1 MFSTISTAAICGM
14 EAVMVHAEVDISQGL
29 PSFQMVGYLGS
40 EVKEAGERVRVALKN
55 MGIAIP
61 PMRITVNLS
70 PADIRKSG
78 TGYDLPVAVGI
89 LQALGHVEAW
99 QTENVMFVGELSL
112 DGEVNEVRGVLPM
125 VRAARAEGMRRCI
138 VPWENEKEGA
148 RIPDMEITGVSS
160 LEEVAELL
168 KGKSLE
174 KKKADR
180 WKSGKSGKRTEENG
194 LSAAVRCDRSGR
206 EGQIPDFA
214 EVSGQAG
221 AKRAAEIAAAG
232 FHNLLLLG
240 PPGSGK
246 TMIAKRIPGIL
257 PELTEEESLE
267 VSSVYSISGLLSHK
281 NPFISTRPFL
291 SPHHTITAQALSGGG
306 RHPKPGIISL
316 AHKGVLFLDEMPEFG
331 TKILDMLRQPLEEK
345 KIQIARMG
353 GSCEYPADFMLVG
366 AMNPCPCGYYPDMG
380 RCRCTQE
387 AVRRYQEQ
395 LSGPILD
402 RIDICAEVLPL
413 SMEELASGSGQ
424 AESSAVIRARVLR
437 ARERQ
442 EKRGGRFNAALTP
455 EEIGHVCKLDG
466 EGKRML
472 EKAFGKMK
480 LSARAYHRILRVAR
494 TIADLDGS
502 EKIGKLHLAEAV
514 SCRMAGSRYWNE
526 PGMKR

>member
-14 EAVMVHAEVDISQGL
+14 EAVMVHAEVDVSQGL

-40 EVKEAGERVRVALKN
+40 EVREAGERVRVALKN
-55 MGIAIP
+55 MGITIP
-61 PMRITVNLS
+61 PMRVTVNLS
-70 PADIRKSG
+70 PADIRKGG

-89 LQALGHVEAW
+89 LQALGHVEAR

-125 VRAARAEGMRRCI
+125 VRAARAEGMLRCI

-148 RIPDMEITGVSS
+148 LIPDMEIIGVSS

-168 KGKSLE
+168 KGRNR
-174 KKKADR
+174 KKKKTDR
-180 WKSGKSGKRTEENG
+180 LSGRRKTTENG
-194 LSAAVRCDRSGR
+194 MSAAVRYGGE
-206 EGQIPDFA
+206 EGKIPDFA
-214 EVSGQAG
+214 EVNGQAG

-267 VSSVYSISGLLSHK
+267 VSSVYSISGLLSRK

-291 SPHHTITAQALSGGG
+291 NPHHTITAQALSGGG
-306 RHPKPGIISL
+306 RYPKPGVISL

-331 TKILDMLRQPLEEK
+331 AKVLDMLRQPLEEK
-345 KIQIARMG
+345 KIRIARLG
-353 GSCEYPADFMLVG
+353 GSYEYPADFMLVG
-366 AMNPCPCGYYPDMG
+366 AMNPCPCGHYPDRG
-380 RCRCTQE
+380 RCRCTQ
-387 AVRRYQEQ
+387 AAIRRYQEQ

-402 RIDICAEVLPL
+402 RIDICAEVPPL
-413 SMEELASGSGQ
+413 SMEELASGCGQ
-424 AESSAVIRARVLR
+424 TVESSSSIRARVLL

-442 EKRGGRFNAALTP
+442 EERGGRFNAALTP
-455 EEIGHVCKLDG
+455 EEIDRFCELDG
-466 EGKRML
+466 EGKRLL
-472 EKAFGKMK
+472 EKVFGRMK
-480 LSARAYHRILRVAR
+480 LSARAYYRILRVAR

-502 EKIGKLHLAEAV
+502 KKIGKAHLAEAV

-526 PGMKR
+526 TGIER